1 METLETDQ
9 DTLITITAKKDH
21 EIKNEHQKDLIIS
34 QLKALVWKN
43 FCITIPVSAI
53 SSSGL
58 IELQNKVFNLPET
71 PVPFINTFPIVVSAI
86 FITITKNVFSQV
98 IQNFETTSM
107 STPTV

>member
-43 FCITIPVSAI
+43 FLVMKANKI
-53 SSSGL
+53 STL
-58 IELQNKVFNLPET
+58 I
-71 PVPFINTFPIVVSAI
+71 
-86 FITITKNVFSQV
+86 
-98 IQNFETTSM
+98 
-107 STPTV
+107 